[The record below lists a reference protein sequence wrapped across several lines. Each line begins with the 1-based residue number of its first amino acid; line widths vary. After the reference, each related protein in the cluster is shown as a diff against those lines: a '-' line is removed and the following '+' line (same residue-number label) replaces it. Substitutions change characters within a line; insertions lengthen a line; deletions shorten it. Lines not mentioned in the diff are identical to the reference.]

1 MPSAPLSQSQ
11 TVKGDLSA
19 ELWRRTWR
27 VPLVGFGLSKQREIL
42 GLFAVETLWRT
53 LKFTFILVFFHPLQ
67 CEAYLCA
74 EEATCADLSAPQV
87 GEWNPSRHTFP
98 CFFWLF
104 TAPSKSL
111 PLSESGG
118 ITDQLAEMSANERST
133 RAFREILQK
142 PGNDACAD
150 CGAPG
155 RLGEKKEGAFISYE
169 SGKSDYAGSMITL
182 LVKSFIKVHLNVS
195 FVLCYSR
202 YGIELNA
209 CLDL

>member
-1 MPSAPLSQSQ
+1 MKPKQTHLS
-11 TVKGDLSA
+11 L
-19 ELWRRTWR
+19 
-27 VPLVGFGLSKQREIL
+27 
-42 GLFAVETLWRT
+42 
-53 LKFTFILVFFHPLQ
+53 
-67 CEAYLCA
+67 
-74 EEATCADLSAPQV
+74 
-87 GEWNPSRHTFP
+87 
-98 CFFWLF
+98 FFWLF
-104 TAPSKSL
+104 AAPSQSL

-155 RLGEKKEGAFISYE
+155 RLEKKEEAFISYE

-182 LVKSFIKVHLNVS
+182 LVKPFIKVHLNVS
-195 FVLCYSR
+195 FVLCYSH
-202 YGIELNA
+202 YGIGLNA

>member
-1 MPSAPLSQSQ
+1 MKPKQTHLS
-11 TVKGDLSA
+11 L
-19 ELWRRTWR
+19 
-27 VPLVGFGLSKQREIL
+27 
-42 GLFAVETLWRT
+42 
-53 LKFTFILVFFHPLQ
+53 
-67 CEAYLCA
+67 
-74 EEATCADLSAPQV
+74 
-87 GEWNPSRHTFP
+87 
-98 CFFWLF
+98 FFWLF
-104 TAPSKSL
+104 AAPTQSL

-155 RLGEKKEGAFISYE
+155 KGGEEE

-182 LVKSFIKVHLNVS
+182 LIKPFFKVHLNVS
-195 FVLCYSR
+195 FVLCYSH
-202 YGIELNA
+202 YGIGLNA

>member
-1 MPSAPLSQSQ
+1 MQSNLELCGKASFNNLCISLPSVEFHAIR
-11 TVKGDLSA
+11 SA
-19 ELWRRTWR
+19 QPVPDWRRTWR

-53 LKFTFILVFFHPLQ
+53 LKFTFFLFFFHPLQ

-74 EEATCADLSAPQV
+74 EEATCADLSAPRV
-87 GEWNPSRHTFP
+87 GAWNPSRHTFP

-104 TAPSKSL
+104 AAPTQSL

-155 RLGEKKEGAFISYE
+155 RLGGEKKVE
-169 SGKSDYAGSMITL
+169 SQTM
-182 LVKSFIKVHLNVS
+182 
-195 FVLCYSR
+195 R
-202 YGIELNA
+202 
-209 CLDL
+209 DLW